1 MAARDEQ
8 APINWFSPLD
18 ALRRV
23 QELGAQLSGIARSF
37 TEPQERDDAEYDTD
51 EDETAV
57 QGAKR
62 GSFLPQPFAAWA
74 EGAAELSTT
83 WVAPMR
89 AVLQEQQDLIDA
101 MSSWAEEQRKL
112 ADRFAE
118 LANRHREVTADLFA
132 VLTPSLDNL
141 DLLAGR
147 KPAKKAAKQSAK
159 RTTTAKKR
167 A

>member
-1 MAARDEQ
+1 MTNDDERAATG
-8 APINWFSPLD
+8 WFSPVD

-23 QELGAQLSGIARSF
+23 QELGAQLASAARSMSEAAAESQPG
-37 TEPQERDDAEYDTD
+37 TLPMAQWGER
-51 EDETAV
+51 AV
-57 QGAKR
+57 
-62 GSFLPQPFAAWA
+62 
-74 EGAAELSTT
+74 ELSTL

-89 AVLQEQQDLIDA
+89 AVLEEQQEIIDTISA
-101 MSSWAEEQRKL
+101 WAEEQRKL

-118 LANRHREVTADLFA
+118 LANRHREMTADLMG

-147 KPAKKAAKQSAK
+147 KPAKKPTKQSAERSTK
-159 RTTTAKKR
+159 RKTTAKKR

>member
-1 MAARDEQ
+1 MTNDEQ
-8 APINWFSPLD
+8 AATGWFSPTD

-23 QELGAQLSGIARSF
+23 QELGAQLATAARNMS
-37 TEPQERDDAEYDTD
+37 EAAAESQPGSLPMAQWGER
-51 EDETAV
+51 AV
-57 QGAKR
+57 
-62 GSFLPQPFAAWA
+62 
-74 EGAAELSTT
+74 ELSTL

-89 AVLQEQQDLIDA
+89 AVLEEQQEIIDTISA
-101 MSSWAEEQRKL
+101 WAEEQRKL

>member
-1 MAARDEQ
+1 MTNDDEQ
-8 APINWFSPLD
+8 AATGWFSPVD

-23 QELGAQLSGIARSF
+23 QELGAQLATAARSMSEAAAESQPA
-37 TEPQERDDAEYDTD
+37 TVPMAQWGER
-51 EDETAV
+51 AV
-57 QGAKR
+57 
-62 GSFLPQPFAAWA
+62 
-74 EGAAELSTT
+74 ELSTL

-89 AVLQEQQDLIDA
+89 AVLEEQQEIIDTISA
-101 MSSWAEEQRKL
+101 WAEEQRKL

-118 LANRHREVTADLFA
+118 LANRHREVTADLLG

-147 KPAKKAAKQSAK
+147 KPAKKATKQATKQAPK
-159 RTTTAKKR
+159 RKTTAKKR

>member
-1 MAARDEQ
+1 MTNDDEQ
-8 APINWFSPLD
+8 AATGWFSPTD

-23 QELGAQLSGIARSF
+23 QELGAQLATAARNMS
-37 TEPQERDDAEYDTD
+37 EAAAESQPGSLPMAQWGER
-51 EDETAV
+51 AV
-57 QGAKR
+57 
-62 GSFLPQPFAAWA
+62 
-74 EGAAELSTT
+74 ELSTL

-89 AVLQEQQDLIDA
+89 AVLEEQQEIIDTISA
-101 MSSWAEEQRKL
+101 WAEEQRKL

>member
-1 MAARDEQ
+1 MTNDDEPAATG
-8 APINWFSPLD
+8 WFSPVD

-23 QELGAQLSGIARSF
+23 QELGAQLASAARNMSEAAAESQPG
-37 TEPQERDDAEYDTD
+37 TLPMAQWGER
-51 EDETAV
+51 AV
-57 QGAKR
+57 
-62 GSFLPQPFAAWA
+62 
-74 EGAAELSTT
+74 ELSTL

-89 AVLQEQQDLIDA
+89 AVLEEQQEIIDTISA
-101 MSSWAEEQRKL
+101 WAEEQRKL

-118 LANRHREVTADLFA
+118 LASRHREVTEDLLA

-147 KPAKKAAKQSAK
+147 KPAKQAAKQSAK
-159 RTTTAKKR
+159 RKTTAKKR

>member
-1 MAARDEQ
+1 MTNDDEQ
-8 APINWFSPLD
+8 AAAGWFSPVD

-23 QELGAQLSGIARSF
+23 QELGAQLAVAARNMSEAAAESQPG
-37 TEPQERDDAEYDTD
+37 TLPMAQWGER
-51 EDETAV
+51 AV
-57 QGAKR
+57 
-62 GSFLPQPFAAWA
+62 
-74 EGAAELSTT
+74 ELSTL

-89 AVLQEQQDLIDA
+89 AVLEEQQEIIDTISA
-101 MSSWAEEQRKL
+101 WAEEQRKL

-118 LANRHREVTADLFA
+118 LANRHREVTADLLA

-147 KPAKKAAKQSAK
+147 KSTKKAAKKAAPRKS
-159 RTTTAKKR
+159 TAKKR

>member
-1 MAARDEQ
+1 MTNDDEQ
-8 APINWFSPLD
+8 AATGWFSPVD

-23 QELGAQLSGIARSF
+23 QELGAQLAVAARNMSEAAAESQPG
-37 TEPQERDDAEYDTD
+37 TLPMAQWGER
-51 EDETAV
+51 AV
-57 QGAKR
+57 
-62 GSFLPQPFAAWA
+62 
-74 EGAAELSTT
+74 ELSTL

-89 AVLQEQQDLIDA
+89 AVLEEQQDIIDTISA
-101 MSSWAEEQRKL
+101 WAEEQRKL

>member
-1 MAARDEQ
+1 MTNDDEQ
-8 APINWFSPLD
+8 AATGWFSPTD

-23 QELGAQLSGIARSF
+23 QELGAQLATAARNMSEAAAESQPG
-37 TEPQERDDAEYDTD
+37 TLPMAQWGER
-51 EDETAV
+51 AV
-57 QGAKR
+57 
-62 GSFLPQPFAAWA
+62 
-74 EGAAELSTT
+74 ELSTL

-89 AVLQEQQDLIDA
+89 AVLEEQQEIIDTISA
-101 MSSWAEEQRKL
+101 WAEEQRKL

>member
-1 MAARDEQ
+1 MTNDDEQ
-8 APINWFSPLD
+8 AATGWFSPTD

-23 QELGAQLSGIARSF
+23 QELGAQLATAARNMS
-37 TEPQERDDAEYDTD
+37 EAAAESQPGSLPMAQWGER
-51 EDETAV
+51 AV
-57 QGAKR
+57 
-62 GSFLPQPFAAWA
+62 
-74 EGAAELSTT
+74 ELSTL

-89 AVLQEQQDLIDA
+89 AVLEEQQEIIDTISA
-101 MSSWAEEQRKL
+101 WAEEQRKL

-147 KPAKKAAKQSAK
+147 KPTKKAAKQSAK

>member
-1 MAARDEQ
+1 MAQ
-8 APINWFSPLD
+8 W
-18 ALRRV
+18 
-23 QELGAQLSGIARSF
+23 G
-37 TEPQERDDAEYDTD
+37 ER
-51 EDETAV
+51 AV
-57 QGAKR
+57 
-62 GSFLPQPFAAWA
+62 
-74 EGAAELSTT
+74 ELSTL

-89 AVLQEQQDLIDA
+89 AVLEEQQEIIDTISA
-101 MSSWAEEQRKL
+101 WAEEQRKL